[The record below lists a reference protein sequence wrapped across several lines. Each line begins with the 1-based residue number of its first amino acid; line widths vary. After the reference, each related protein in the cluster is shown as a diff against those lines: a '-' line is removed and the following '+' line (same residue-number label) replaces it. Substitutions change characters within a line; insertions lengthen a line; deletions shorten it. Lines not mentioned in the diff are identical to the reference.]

1 MKRRQAI
8 GPVIGHVKDDCRVRR
23 CPLKPQVGDTLHAV
37 MCAAGYNRRWLM
49 RWVAAFCVAIPV
61 EMVAALP
68 ARPFTSELP
77 ES

>member
-23 CPLKPQVGDTLHAV
+23 CPLKGQVGDTLLAV
-37 MCAAGYNRRWLM
+37 LCAAGCNLRWLV
-49 RWVAAFCVAIPV
+49 RWIAALCTAILA

-77 ES
+77 AS